1 MRSDLLCDA
10 LNRCPIRKMKQPPRI
25 IQQQIAEAIALL
37 QQGQFAEAEAAL
49 LAILKRDPRNFDAL
63 HYAGVA
69 AVQAGRLEEGAT
81 LIRRALAI
89 NPRHAAAQGNLG
101 SALIRLGQYEEALTS
116 LDRAVAIDPKAA
128 NAHHNRGFAL
138 LKLKRLDQAV
148 AALDRA
154 IALKPD
160 NAEAHSDRAHALTDQ
175 RKLDDALAGF
185 EKALGIRPDWP
196 SYLVNKALILCYLQ
210 RPSEALAAA
219 DAAVGISPEDA
230 SALTVR
236 AQALLALGRP
246 AEGLATIDKVLK
258 IHPSSVEG
266 HLWRSA
272 ALILLGQ
279 PETAL
284 KVAETARTLAPQD
297 AATHRGYGYALG
309 HLNRLEEALVCY
321 DHALKLQPD
330 DKEVSWSRAL
340 VLLAL
345 GRFEEGWL
353 CYEYR
358 NLRHKTLVA
367 RKYPKPLWWGK
378 QPLKDQRLYIY
389 WEQGL
394 GDTIQFAR
402 YALLAVAAGAQVTLS
417 IQDPLLRLFKDF
429 DPSVTIIGQNDE
441 AAEFD
446 LHCPLMTLP
455 LAFGT
460 RLETIPAWEDGYLT
474 APPDDVARWDQRLPA
489 GRRRIGLVWSGS
501 QTHANDA
508 NRSLALV
515 KLSPLFQTDDV
526 WVSLQKEVREAD
538 RAALEAS
545 GILDVSAELGDF
557 ADTAALISSLDLVI
571 SVDTSVAH
579 LAGALGK
586 PTWVMVPFAP
596 DFRWLLDREDTPW
609 YPKMRL
615 FRQRRAGDWD
625 GVIAYIGEA
634 LRA

>member
-1 MRSDLLCDA
+1 
-10 LNRCPIRKMKQPPRI
+10 MKQPPRI
-25 IQQQIAEAIALL
+25 IQQKLAEAIALL
-37 QQGQFAEAEAAL
+37 QRRDFAAAEAGFL
-49 LAILKRDPRNFDAL
+49 TILKRDPRNFDAL

-69 AVQAGRLEEGAT
+69 AAQAERLEEGAAF
-81 LIRRALAI
+81 IRRALAI

-101 SALIRLGQYEEALTS
+101 FALIRLGQYEEALPS
-116 LDRAVAIDPKAA
+116 LDRAVAMDPKAA

-138 LKLKRLDQAV
+138 LRLKRLDQAV

-160 NAEAHSDRAHALTDQ
+160 NAEAHNDRACALMDQ
-175 RKLDDALAGF
+175 FKLEDALASS
-185 EKALGIRPDWP
+185 EEALSFRPDAP
-196 SYLVNKALILCYLQ
+196 SFLVNNALILCDLQ
-210 RPSEALAAA
+210 RPAEALAAA
-219 DAAVGISPEDA
+219 EAALRIRPEDTA
-230 SALTVR
+230 ALTVR

-246 AEGLATIDKVLK
+246 TEGLATIDSALK
-258 IHPSSVEG
+258 INPSSVQG
-266 HLWRSA
+266 YLWRSA

-279 PETAL
+279 PELAL
-284 KVAETARTLAPQD
+284 MATETARTLAPQD
-297 AATHRGYGYALG
+297 ASAHRGYGFALG
-309 HLNRLEEALVCY
+309 NLNRLEEALVSY
-321 DHALKLQPD
+321 DHALSLLPD
-330 DKEVSWSRAL
+330 DREALWNRAL
-340 VLLAL
+340 ALLAL

-353 CYEYR
+353 GYEYR
-358 NLRHKTLVA
+358 NLRHKTLAA

-378 QPLKDQRLYIY
+378 EPLKDQRLYIY

-402 YALLAVAAGAQVTLS
+402 YALLAAAAGAKVAFS
-417 IQDPLLRLFKDF
+417 VQDPLLRLLRGFE
-429 DPSVTIIGQNDE
+429 PAVTVIGQNE
-441 AAEFD
+441 APTEFD
-446 LHCPLMTLP
+446 LHCPLLTLP

-460 RLETIPAWEDGYLT
+460 RLENIPAWEEGYLK
-474 APPDDVARWDQRLPA
+474 APSEDVARWNQRLPA
-489 GRRRIGLVWSGS
+489 GRRIGLVWSGN

-508 NRSLALV
+508 NRSLSLA
-515 KLSPLFQTDDV
+515 KISPLFQPGDV

-545 GILDVSAELGDF
+545 GILNVSAELGDF
-557 ADTAALISSLDLVI
+557 ADTAALISALDLVI

-625 GVIAYIGEA
+625 GVIARIGEA

>member
-1 MRSDLLCDA
+1 M
-10 LNRCPIRKMKQPPRI
+10 QPPPRPI
-25 IQQQIAEAIALL
+25 KQQLAEAIALF
-37 QQGQFAEAEAAL
+37 QQGRTADAEAGFR
-49 LAILKRDPRNFDAL
+49 AIIKRDPRNFDAL
-63 HYAGVA
+63 HLAGVA
-69 AVQAGRLEEGAT
+69 AATAGRLDEGVT

-89 NPRHAAAQGNLG
+89 NSRHAAAQGHLG
-101 SALIRLGQYEEALTS
+101 FALIRLGQYEEALTS

-128 NAHHNRGFAL
+128 NTHHNRGFAL
-138 LKLKRLDQAV
+138 LKLKRLDKAV

-160 NAEAHSDRAHALTDQ
+160 NAEAHNDRACALMDQ
-175 RKLDDALAGF
+175 FKFEDALAGC
-185 EKALGIRPDWP
+185 EKALSLRPDWP
-196 SYLVNKALILCYLQ
+196 SYLVNKALILLGLQ
-210 RPSEALAAA
+210 RPVEALAAA
-219 DAAVGISPEDA
+219 DSAVRIRPEDTA
-230 SALTVR
+230 GLMVR
-236 AQALLALGRP
+236 AQALLALGQP
-246 AEGLATIDKVLK
+246 AEGLATIDLALK
-258 IHPSSVEG
+258 INPELVQG
-266 HLWRSA
+266 YLWRSA

-279 PETAL
+279 PDAAL
-284 KVAETARTLAPQD
+284 IVAETARKIAPQD
-297 AATHRGYGYALG
+297 ASSHRGYGFALG
-309 HLNRLEEALVCY
+309 NLNRLEEALVSY
-321 DHALKLQPD
+321 DHALTLQPD
-330 DKEVSWSRAL
+330 DREALWNRAL
-340 VLLAL
+340 VLLVL

-353 CYEYR
+353 AYEYR
-358 NLRHKTLVA
+358 NLRHKTLAA

-378 QPLKDQRLYIY
+378 EPLKDQRLYIY

-402 YALLAVAAGAQVTLS
+402 YALLAAAAGAKVAFSVQG
-417 IQDPLLRLFKDF
+417 PLLRLFKSF
-429 DPSVTIIGQNDE
+429 EPAVTVIGQNE
-441 AAEFD
+441 APTEFD

-501 QTHANDA
+501 QMHANDA
-508 NRSLALV
+508 NRSLALA
-515 KLSPLFQTDDV
+515 KMAPLFQPGDV
-526 WVSLQKEVREAD
+526 WVSLQKEVRDAD
-538 RAALEAS
+538 RTALEAS
-545 GILDVSAELGDF
+545 DILDVSTELGDF

-615 FRQRRAGDWD
+615 FRQSRAGDWD
-625 GVIAYIGEA
+625 GVIARIGEA
-634 LRA
+634 LRV

>member
-1 MRSDLLCDA
+1 
-10 LNRCPIRKMKQPPRI
+10 MKQPSRA
-25 IQQQIAEAIALL
+25 IQQQLAEAIALL
-37 QQGQFAEAEAAL
+37 QRRDFAAAEAGFL
-49 LAILKRDPRNFDAL
+49 TILNRDPRNFDAL

-69 AVQAGRLEEGAT
+69 AAQAGRLEEGAAF
-81 LIRRALAI
+81 IRRALAI

-101 SALIRLGQYEEALTS
+101 FALIRLGQYEEALPS
-116 LDRAVAIDPKAA
+116 LDRAVAMDPKAA

-138 LKLKRLDQAV
+138 LRLKRLDQAV

-160 NAEAHSDRAHALTDQ
+160 NAEAHNDRACALMDQ
-175 RKLDDALAGF
+175 FKLEDALASS
-185 EKALGIRPDWP
+185 EEALSFRPDAP
-196 SYLVNKALILCYLQ
+196 SFLVNNALILCDLQ
-210 RPSEALAAA
+210 RPAEALAAA
-219 DAAVGISPEDA
+219 EAALRIRPEDTA
-230 SALTVR
+230 ALTVR

-246 AEGLATIDKVLK
+246 TEGLATIDSALK
-258 IHPSSVEG
+258 INPASVQG
-266 HLWRSA
+266 YLWRSA

-279 PETAL
+279 PELAL
-284 KVAETARTLAPQD
+284 MATETARTLAPQD
-297 AATHRGYGYALG
+297 ASAHRGYGFALG
-309 HLNRLEEALVCY
+309 NLNRLEEALVSY
-321 DHALKLQPD
+321 DHALSLLPD
-330 DKEVSWSRAL
+330 DREALWNRAL
-340 VLLAL
+340 ALLAL

-353 CYEYR
+353 GYEYR
-358 NLRHKTLVA
+358 NLRHKTLAA

-378 QPLKDQRLYIY
+378 EPLKDQRLYIY

-402 YALLAVAAGAQVTLS
+402 YALLAAAAGAKVAFSVQG
-417 IQDPLLRLFKDF
+417 PLLRLFKGFEPD
-429 DPSVTIIGQNDE
+429 VTVIGQNE
-441 AAEFD
+441 APTEFD
-446 LHCPLMTLP
+446 LHCPLLTLP

-460 RLETIPAWEDGYLT
+460 RLETIPTWEDGYLT
-474 APPDDVARWDQRLPA
+474 APLEDIARWDKRLPA

-501 QTHANDA
+501 QMHGNDA
-508 NRSLALV
+508 NRSLALA
-515 KLSPLFQTDDV
+515 KIAPLFQSDDV
-526 WVSLQKEVREAD
+526 WVSLQKEVRDAD

-545 GILDVSAELGDF
+545 GISDVSAELGDF
-557 ADTAALISSLDLVI
+557 ADTAALISALDLVI

-615 FRQRRAGDWD
+615 FRQSRAGDWD
-625 GVIAYIGEA
+625 GVIARIGEA